1 MNLLASAPAW
11 LAAILY
17 VLLVIAA
24 LEDGWR
30 MRIGNLTSGAIAIGA
45 FVAIALDGPIVGL
58 WQNLLLFVGV
68 LAIGT
73 VFFSRSWMGGGD
85 VKLLA
90 AGGLWCDFSTGWKM
104 LVAVALALKAAWF
117 EPVAGA
123 LAGGLETVLILLSRG
138 FPWSDRTLERV
149 EFLRRRGG
157 IPYGIAIAAGLI
169 LVTWWSRRQHFT
181 FWFS

>member
-1 MNLLASAPAW
+1 VNLLASAPAW
-11 LAAILY
+11 LAVILY

-73 VFFSRSWMGGGD
+73 LFFSRSWMGGGD

-104 LVAVALALKAAWF
+104 LVAV
-117 EPVAGA
+117 A